1 MFTNFLT
8 LHSPQDQPLGFDMGT
23 SGTSSAC
30 SNSVAESMGV
40 GGMNGASKQGAS
52 AADSR
57 PVLLGGSHKGWNAEI
72 SVVLWRRML
81 GVLGDLNDIPD
92 PAMHK
97 LAFECLVKITDDF
110 IKMKDNISY
119 LANNGQYQQQGNGAN
134 SSSTTTTTSTGE
146 VQPSLHYF
154 TAWLFRATTL
164 SNEFKA
170 GKLLAYK
177 LLCIIAL
184 HKGEGET
191 ATTMS
196 QSGAAAAA
204 GGDQAS
210 KNRDFLI
217 LFYLAIKRALATYD
231 MVSQVKG
238 TGARMSWR

>member
-1 MFTNFLT
+1 
-8 LHSPQDQPLGFDMGT
+8 MGT
-23 SGTSSAC
+23 SGTSSTC
-30 SNSVAESMGV
+30 SSSVTEAMGIS
-40 GGMNGASKQGAS
+40 GMNGGSTKS
-52 AADSR
+52 PTDCR

-97 LAFECLVKITDDF
+97 LAFECLVKITDDLL
-110 IKMKDNISY
+110 KLKDNITY
-119 LANNGQYQQQGNGAN
+119 LVN
-134 SSSTTTTTSTGE
+134 SGCPPGSPGGVSAITLMTTTTTTGD

-164 SNEFKA
+164 PNEFKA

-184 HKGEGET
+184 HKGEESSLMG
-191 ATTMS
+191 
-196 QSGAAAAA
+196 QGAEA
-204 GGDQAS
+204 
-210 KNRDFLI
+210 KNKDFLI

-231 MVSQVKG
+231 MVRFCILFLLFLIK
-238 TGARMSWR
+238 MFYNFL

>member
-1 MFTNFLT
+1 M
-8 LHSPQDQPLGFDMGT
+8 QDQPLGFDMGT
-23 SGTSSAC
+23 SGTSSTC
-30 SNSVAESMGV
+30 SVSVAETMGV
-40 GGMNGASKQGAS
+40 SGMNGGS
-52 AADSR
+52 AKAPTDSR

-97 LAFECLVKITDDF
+97 LAFECLVKITDDLL
-110 IKMKDNISY
+110 KLKDNITY
-119 LANNGQYQQQGNGAN
+119 LVN
-134 SSSTTTTTSTGE
+134 SSVCPPGSPGSALSSITLMSMTTTTGD

-164 SNEFKA
+164 PNEFKA

-184 HKGEGET
+184 HKGEESCLMGP
-191 ATTMS
+191 
-196 QSGAAAAA
+196 GAEA
-204 GGDQAS
+204 

-231 MVSQVKG
+231 MVRKTVHFTFTFQS
-238 TGARMSWR
+238 